1 MDSIA
6 RFKQSYGVLQKF
18 YDAWLVRISERCQG
32 HDQRQAAYYVWAR
45 YSMSMRT
52 IDAILDPPDPRL
64 IPDLSVICRGCL
76 EFDVTLEAVIKDA
89 NMASDYLEFA
99 KHAKA
104 HYLRLLSKQG
114 DIDRL
119 LTRRDQFDETFGEAP
134 EDFRRT
140 SWCAKQ
146 GGITGLMRTLNRT
159 IDMRLYNM
167 LSHFAHGSIWAM
179 QTLDGNITDPAKS
192 LAKMIDGA
200 YAKYLGSSRE
210 FVSFIWEPLMT
221 AEGEQCK
228 NDFLEVESLHVAE
241 TT

>member
-6 RFKQSYGVLQKF
+6 RFKQSYAVLQKF
-18 YDAWLVRISERCQG
+18 YEAWLARIGKRCQG
-32 HDQRQAAYYVWAR
+32 HDQRHAAYYVWVR

-52 IDAILDPPDPRL
+52 LDAILDPAL
-64 IPDLSVICRGCL
+64 IPDLCVICRGCL

-89 NMASDYLEFA
+89 NTARDYLEFD

-119 LTRRDQFDETFGEAP
+119 LTRRDQFDETFGEDP
-134 EDFRRT
+134 EDFRQT

-159 IDMRLYNM
+159 IDLRLYNIF
-167 LSHFAHGSIWAM
+167 SHFAHGSIWAM
-179 QTLDGNITDPAKS
+179 QTLDGNITDPANT
-192 LAKMIDGA
+192 LARTIDGA
-200 YAKYLGSSRE
+200 YARYLGSSRE
-210 FVSFIWEPLMT
+210 FISFIWEPLMT
-221 AEGEQCK
+221 PEGEQCK